1 MYIIYYIN
9 LIEGNLMNDFQKI
22 NLFEHARKRL
32 YEGTLSVNDFKAIVD
47 ECSKSPFEIIAQK
60 IKKMGETAI
69 EELKLKA
76 QKKEKELL
84 SYPDFCAF
92 DEAVI
97 DDVLD

>member
-1 MYIIYYIN
+1 
-9 LIEGNLMNDFQKI
+9 MNDFEKI
-22 NLFEHARKRL
+22 KMFKHARKKL
-32 YEGTLSVNDFKAIVD
+32 YEGTLSENDFKVIVD

>member
-1 MYIIYYIN
+1 MS
-9 LIEGNLMNDFQKI
+9 DFQKI

-32 YEGTLSVNDFKAIVD
+32 YEGTLSINDFKVIVD
-47 ECSKSPFEIIAQK
+47 ECSKSPFEIISQK

-84 SYPDFCAF
+84 SYPDFCDF
-92 DEAVI
+92 DEAVV